1 MSRDIMASLPAQQM
15 QTIDRRKSSTS
26 SSARH
31 QPRSMR
37 TSVDTS
43 DVDESDADNRRL
55 FHQSAATATAPT
67 TTSNTTTHQTTP
79 SLLRQRNTS
88 NRSPFSVLNNVSL
101 SLENTGSVA
110 RDHLANERTYL
121 AWLRTSLSFA
131 SIGVAVA
138 QLFSLNQAIGGGT
151 GNGSEMLRRF
161 GQPLG
166 ATFIGVAIIV
176 LLLGVKRYFSAQ
188 SWMTRGKFPAS
199 RGSVGLLS
207 AIALLVSQLALYET
221 FLTSFQAYCCRFHHC
236 PHHKANVVI

>member
-1 MSRDIMASLPAQQM
+1 MPRDIMASLPAQQM
-15 QTIDRRKSSTS
+15 QILDRRKSSPS
-26 SSARH
+26 SSSRH
-31 QPRSMR
+31 TPNAMR
-37 TSVDTS
+37 MSVDTS
-43 DVDESDADNRRL
+43 DADDSDVDNRRL
-55 FHQSAATATAPT
+55 FHESTSATAPT
-67 TTSNTTTHQTTP
+67 TTPNTPHHVP
-79 SLLRQRNTS
+79 SSLLRQRNTS
-88 NRSPFSVLNNVSL
+88 KRSPFSVLNNVSL

-138 QLFSLNQAIGGGT
+138 QLFSLNQAIGGGGGT
-151 GNGSEMLRRF
+151 SNGSEMLRRF

-188 SWMTRGKFPAS
+188 SWMTHGKFPAS

-207 AIALLVSQLALYET
+207 AIALLVRFQHCCMAK
-221 FLTSFQAYCCRFHHC
+221 FLTVYQSLLL
-236 PHHKANVVI
+236 PHSPLSSS